1 MRSQLSVLVYT
12 YFFRVFAIKLGNFIK
27 DKNCL
32 RLSGLCL
39 PELHLP
45 VLGLSVL
52 GLLVLCFSVICL
64 PVLVLSGLCFLVLGL
79 FGRSK
84 NVYLVYSILE
94 TKYFEKILIGF
105 SPKTDSVK
113 NDDILLASVIL

>member
-1 MRSQLSVLVYT
+1 MSEAPKDIRSQIILLVYT

-32 RLSGLCL
+32 GLSGLCL

-45 VLGLSVL
+45 ILGLPVL
-52 GLLVLCFSVICL
+52 GLLVLCFSVIGL
-64 PVLVLSGLCFLVLGL
+64 PVLVISGLCFLVLAGL

-84 NVYLVYSILE
+84 NV
-94 TKYFEKILIGF
+94 
-105 SPKTDSVK
+105 
-113 NDDILLASVIL
+113 